1 MLALPV
7 LIFVIGVVL
16 GTRYKVLVLLPAIV
30 CVLPIALFVGLY
42 GYGTAGLVILTV
54 TATLVGLEIGYLAGV
69 ALHLLAESRIRAL
82 RRASGNPS
90 PAGPGLAH

>member
-1 MLALPV
+1 MLALSV
-7 LIFVIGVVL
+7 LSFVIGVVL

-54 TATLVGLEIGYLAGV
+54 TATLVGLEIGYLAA